1 MTLLSCDVAL
11 VVPLAEEFKQLCDAR
26 KMIAYRL
33 GDEAFCYRTLEGKS
47 SVFVTVQREMGNG
60 PAMETALLAGTQLRA
75 RSVLCA
81 GIGGSLRSDDLR
93 LGEIAVSRRIF
104 DIADA
109 AKLKDRGR
117 SYQLLTV
124 SRPLVPTAKIVAL
137 AQSIETLDPPGFKE
151 WKQGCQARLAQKGLQ
166 PPDSDWPRVEC
177 CDFATGLVVASDNFD
192 LTSTNRE
199 LKIIETEASGIGR
212 AAGFL
217 ESPFAV
223 IRGISDYAD
232 KNKGSLQKDSKN
244 AWRNVAAHNA
254 LEFALL
260 LARQPEYLESLP
272 ARRKFFVLPRAA
284 TIDSDSARMV
294 FESVYALRPAS
305 GTLEYLRPHLDSLHA
320 ALASLRL
327 MRSPEE
333 ERGVVTVL
341 IDLSRQVLFSAD
353 EGSGDRLDAA
363 ESIFERVAS
372 YVRSRGEIE
381 IRQTIGLEYHHF
393 AKTIAIRR
401 DDYAGALVHA
411 RAAHQIAHERGDTN
425 AELIALRCLS
435 CVQAEALSPEVAPA
449 AEGLYQM
456 VRNIEAQAA
465 ALKDQRVSIETRI
478 HHLLVAARI
487 RLYAGLFDEHYR
499 NTLDSAI
506 QLLSELESAPGADPT
521 QLPRVRA
528 LVDAYEAAWDVWVRK
543 IPPDTKRLAR
553 IGAWVREDG
562 RADYCL
568 IRWPPDRR
576 SLLSRAAA
584 AAQPGPI
591 STPVQLPSK
600 NA

>member
-11 VVPLAEEFKQLCDAR
+11 IVPLAEEFKQLCDAR
-26 KMIAYRL
+26 KMVAYRL

-93 LGEIAVSRRIF
+93 LGEIAVSRRVF

-117 SYQLLTV
+117 SYELLTV
-124 SRPLVPTAKIVAL
+124 SRPLMPTPKIVAL
-137 AQSIETLDPPGFKE
+137 AQSIETLDPSGFKE
-151 WKQGCQARLAQKGLQ
+151 WKQGCQARLVQKGMQ

-199 LKIIETEASGIGR
+199 LKVIETEASGIGR

-217 ESPFAV
+217 ASPFAV

-232 KNKGSLQKDSKN
+232 RNKGSLQKDSKN

-260 LARQPEYLESLP
+260 LGRQPEYLESLP
-272 ARRKFFVLPRAA
+272 ARRKFFILPRAA

-294 FESVYALRPAS
+294 FESAYALRPSS

-327 MRSPEE
+327 LRSPEE

-363 ESIFERVAS
+363 DSIFERVAS
-372 YVRSRGEIE
+372 YVRSRSDTE

-401 DDYAGALVHA
+401 DDYTGALVHA

-449 AEGLYQM
+449 AEGLYQL
-456 VRNIEAQAA
+456 VRNIDAQAA
-465 ALKDQRVSIETRI
+465 ALNDQRVSIETRI
-478 HHLLVAARI
+478 HHLLVAVRI

-506 QLLSELESAPGADPT
+506 QLLSDSDSAPNADPS
-521 QLPRVRA
+521 QLRRLRA

-543 IPPDTKRLAR
+543 IPPDTSRLAR
-553 IGAWVREDG
+553 IGAWIREDG

-568 IRWPPDRR
+568 IRWPLDRR

-584 AAQPGPI
+584 AAEADPT
-591 STPVQLPSK
+591 STTGQLPAK
-600 NA
+600 DA